1 MMLLRFAKGVGQ
13 FWYDFI
19 IGDDWKIAAA
29 VVTVLA
35 GAIAAVAAGV
45 GATVLIPFFAA
56 AIVVGFVA
64 VMFIDVAKS

>member
-1 MMLLRFAKGVGQ
+1 MLLRLAKGFGQ

-35 GAIAAVAAGV
+35 AAIAAVAAGV
-45 GATVLIPFFAA
+45 HGGVLIPLFAA
-56 AIVVGFVA
+56 AIVIGFVV
-64 VMFIDVAKS
+64 VMFIDVADA